1 MALSASSCSVGA
13 QCVRYSLRDKGIAA
27 GVGTGVGVCAGA
39 MVGVGVG
46 VAVGMGVAVG
56 VCVGAMAGVG
66 VGAAVG
72 MGVAVGVCVG
82 AMVGV
87 GVGAAVGMGVT
98 PGCAVTVGLG
108 TALADGVGLGAPVHP
123 ASSMARSN
131 APAPSKPGAMD
142 FDMIALL
149 DARVSNTDASTMAFR
164 MTHRKVRLYLLEGV
178 LLYLFDK
185 VRSNLAA
192 VVERRTLIALVEA

>member
-1 MALSASSCSVGA
+1 MALSASSRSVGA

-39 MVGVGVG
+39 MVGVSVGTGVG
-46 VAVGMGVAVG
+46 VFVGAVVEVG
-56 VCVGAMAGVG
+56 VGSGVGVFVGAVVEAGVG
-66 VGAAVG
+66 S
-72 MGVAVGVCVG
+72 
-82 AMVGV
+82 
-87 GVGAAVGMGVT
+87 GVT

-108 TALADGVGLGAPVHP
+108 TARADGVGLGALVHP
-123 ASSMARSN
+123 VSSMARST
-131 APAPSKPGAMD
+131 APAPSKPSAMD

-149 DARVSNTDASTMAFR
+149 DARVSTTDASTVAFR

>member
-1 MALSASSCSVGA
+1 MALSASSRSVGA
-13 QCVRYSLRDKGIAA
+13 QCFRYTSRDKGIAA
-27 GVGTGVGVCAGA
+27 GVGTGVGVCVGA
-39 MVGVGVG
+39 MV
-46 VAVGMGVAVG
+46 
-56 VCVGAMAGVG
+56 GVG

-87 GVGAAVGMGVT
+87 GVGQPGMGVAVGRVCRSHGGLGVGADVT

-123 ASSMARSN
+123 ASSMARSI
-131 APAPSKPGAMD
+131 APAPSKPSAMD
-142 FDMIALL
+142 FDIIALL
-149 DARVSNTDASTMAFR
+149 DARVSTTDASTVAFR

>member
-1 MALSASSCSVGA
+1 MALSASSRSVGA
-13 QCVRYSLRDKGIAA
+13 QCFRYTSRDKGIAA
-27 GVGTGVGVCAGA
+27 GVGTGVGVCVGA

-46 VAVGMGVAVG
+46 AAIGMGVAVG
-56 VCVGAMAGVG
+56 VCVGAMVGVG

-87 GVGAAVGMGVT
+87 GVGADVT

-123 ASSMARSN
+123 ASSMARSI
-131 APAPSKPGAMD
+131 APAPSKPSAMD

-149 DARVSNTDASTMAFR
+149 DARVSTTDASTVAFR
-164 MTHRKVRLYLLEGV
+164 MTHRKVRLYLLEGA
-178 LLYLFDK
+178 LLYPSDK

>member
-1 MALSASSCSVGA
+1 MASSARSCSVGA

-27 GVGTGVGVCAGA
+27 GVGTGVGVCVGA

-46 VAVGMGVAVG
+46 AAVGMGVAVG

-72 MGVAVGVCVG
+72 MGVTVGVCVG

-87 GVGAAVGMGVT
+87 GVGADVT

-123 ASSMARSN
+123 VSSMARST
-131 APAPSKPGAMD
+131 APAPSKPSAMD
-142 FDMIALL
+142 FDIIALL
-149 DARVSNTDASTMAFR
+149 DARVSTTDASTVAFR
-164 MTHRKVRLYLLEGV
+164 MTHRKVRLYLLEGA
-178 LLYLFDK
+178 LLYPSDK

>member
-1 MALSASSCSVGA
+1 
-13 QCVRYSLRDKGIAA
+13 
-27 GVGTGVGVCAGA
+27 
-39 MVGVGVG
+39 
-46 VAVGMGVAVG
+46 MGVAVG
-56 VCVGAMAGVG
+56 VCVGAMVGVG

-87 GVGAAVGMGVT
+87 GSGVT

-108 TALADGVGLGAPVHP
+108 TALADGVGVGAPVHP
-123 ASSMARSN
+123 ASSMARSI
-131 APAPSKPGAMD
+131 APAPSKPSAMD
-142 FDMIALL
+142 FDIIALL
-149 DARVSNTDASTMAFR
+149 DSRVSTTDASTVAFR
-164 MTHRKVRLYLLEGV
+164 MTRRKVRLYLLKGA
-178 LLYLFDK
+178 LLYPSDK

>member
-1 MALSASSCSVGA
+1 MALSASSRSVGA

-27 GVGTGVGVCAGA
+27 GVGTG
-39 MVGVGVG
+39 
-46 VAVGMGVAVG
+46 VG

-87 GVGAAVGMGVT
+87 AVGMGVAVGVCVRAMVEAGVGSGVT

-123 ASSMARSN
+123 ASSMARST

-142 FDMIALL
+142 FDIIALL
-149 DARVSNTDASTMAFR
+149 DARVSTTDASTVAFR

-178 LLYLFDK
+178 LLYWFDK

>member
-1 MALSASSCSVGA
+1 
-13 QCVRYSLRDKGIAA
+13 
-27 GVGTGVGVCAGA
+27 
-39 MVGVGVG
+39 
-46 VAVGMGVAVG
+46 MGVAVG

-87 GVGAAVGMGVT
+87 AVGMGVAVGVCVGAMVEAGVGSGVT

-123 ASSMARSN
+123 ASSMARST
-131 APAPSKPGAMD
+131 APAPSKPSAMD
-142 FDMIALL
+142 FDIIALL
-149 DARVSNTDASTMAFR
+149 DARVSTTDASTVAFR